1 MKEQKYQKDLGAT
14 AACTIHLGE
23 STTQDPAARTVL
35 MGDAQFGSVR
45 AAAAAWSKNMDAV
58 Y

>member
-14 AACTIHLGE
+14 AACTMRLGE

-35 MGDAQFGSVR
+35 MGDVWFGLVR
-45 AAAAAWSKNMDAV
+45 AAAAA
-58 Y
+58 